1 MDLCQLFYLSKTQET
16 AHEETSVNFAKN
28 LIQSSVNDALQTEK
42 FYLVVLYIL
51 SINYY
56 GIMLMYT
63 SSHDL
68 DKFVHLQ
75 NMYLEISLQ

>member
-1 MDLCQLFYLSKTQET
+1 MFNRFTCRKRKKQLAKRRVS
-16 AHEETSVNFAKN
+16 SVNFAEN
-28 LIQSSVNDALQTEK
+28 LIQPSVNDALQTEK

-51 SINYY
+51 SVNYY
-56 GIMLMYT
+56 GIILVYT
-63 SSHDL
+63 SHDL